1 MCIITPPRLL
11 IVVWAEREETVSEV
25 EQKALER
32 VNKDFLSS
40 LGDPTDTDYTAVGC
54 AITTISSN
62 LTEMSRGV
70 KLLAAL
76 VEDQVGSGQNLMGAA
91 RTLTGAVSDL
101 LRSVEP
107 AAGEVQTQNGI
118 VLPITSALFSE

>member
-1 MCIITPPRLL
+1 
-11 IVVWAEREETVSEV
+11 
-25 EQKALER
+25 
-32 VNKDFLSS
+32 
-40 LGDPTDTDYTAVGC
+40 
-54 AITTISSN
+54 
-62 LTEMSRGV
+62 MSRGV

-76 VEDQVGSGQNLMGAA
+76 VEDKVDSGQNLMGAA

-118 VLPITSALFSE
+118 VLPITSALFSELQ

>member
-1 MCIITPPRLL
+1 
-11 IVVWAEREETVSEV
+11 
-25 EQKALER
+25 
-32 VNKDFLSS
+32 
-40 LGDPTDTDYTAVGC
+40 
-54 AITTISSN
+54 
-62 LTEMSRGV
+62 MSRGV

-107 AAGEVQTQNGI
+107 PAGEVQTQNST
-118 VLPITSALFSE
+118 VLSITSALFSIIQ